1 MLVHSDIVNFLLK
14 TNDGRGRR
22 LNLLFMKIG
31 MLTMFWLKLWT
42 AKGESYQPAF
52 VDNWP
57 TIVLTFLA
65 LPHIVIG
72 WVLLQRN
79 ENMGSVQDFIFLFLC
94 ML

>member
-1 MLVHSDIVNFLLK
+1 
-14 TNDGRGRR
+14 
-22 LNLLFMKIG
+22 
-31 MLTMFWLKLWT
+31 MFQLKLWS
-42 AKGESYQPAF
+42 AKGESYHPAF

-79 ENMGSVQDFIFLFLC
+79 ENMGSVQHFIFLFLC
-94 ML
+94 MLQIKSIRRQRSPRFPTPNVESFSTDLLLAIKTY